1 MVTINKTV
9 NVNGISIVK
18 DSEGKQAQVAYM
30 NASINVDG
38 AFNSNHSIQ
47 NKAVFEAHKEEVLE
61 DFAAFDAYVYRLAE
75 ESNMQAELD
84 VATGGAADAEAIQ
97 QN

>member
-1 MVTINKTV
+1 MLTLNKTT
-9 NVNGISIVK
+9 NVNGISVITN
-18 DSEGKQAQVAYM
+18 DGKQVQAAYM

-38 AFNSNHSIQ
+38 AFNSNRSIQ

-84 VATGGAADAEAIQ
+84 VATGGAADAEAIHAD
-97 QN
+97 